1 MIAIHLSCVKLGLTI
16 AGISS
21 WVAVVGVN
29 LRKRFRISR
38 VSNQDELICEESLQ
52 TSRSREN
59 LADVN
64 ENTDQMHK
72 RSFKVDQSMMEN
84 ESDIV
89 SGSSLTILKDMLNE
103 KLEEIKTE
111 NAKHL
116 SKMRKT
122 IEKNEIEYKETEKRV
137 KKSCKDMQE
146 AITSQRRE
154 TRKRFER
161 LEKKPHSR

>member
-1 MIAIHLSCVKLGLTI
+1 MITIHLSCVKLGLAI

-21 WVAVVGVN
+21 WVAAVGVN
-29 LRKRFRISR
+29 LRKRFPISR
-38 VSNQDELICEESLQ
+38 VSNQDELNCEESLQ
-52 TSRSREN
+52 TSQVN
-59 LADVN
+59 LPDVDD
-64 ENTDQMHK
+64 NTDQVHK
-72 RSFKVDQSMMEN
+72 RTFNVDQSMMVN

>member
-1 MIAIHLSCVKLGLTI
+1 MIAIHLSCLKLGLTI

-52 TSRSREN
+52 TSRVN
-59 LADVN
+59 LADIN
-64 ENTDQMHK
+64 ENKDKMHK
-72 RSFKVDQSMMEN
+72 RSFNVDQSMMGN
-84 ESDIV
+84 DSDIV

-103 KLEEIKTE
+103 KLQEMKTE
-111 NAKHL
+111 NVKQL
-116 SKMRKT
+116 SKMRKA
-122 IEKNEIEYKETEKRV
+122 IEKNEMKYKETEKRV
-137 KKSCKDMQE
+137 EKVCKDMQE

-161 LEKKPHSR
+161 LEKKSHSR

>member
-1 MIAIHLSCVKLGLTI
+1 MITIHLSCVKLGLAI

-21 WVAVVGVN
+21 WVAAVGVN
-29 LRKRFRISR
+29 LRKRFPISR
-38 VSNQDELICEESLQ
+38 VSNQDELNCEESLQ
-52 TSRSREN
+52 TSQVN
-59 LADVN
+59 LPDVDD
-64 ENTDQMHK
+64 NTDQVHK
-72 RSFKVDQSMMEN
+72 RTFNVDQSMMVN

-122 IEKNEIEYKETEKRV
+122 IEKNEIEYKETEKRI